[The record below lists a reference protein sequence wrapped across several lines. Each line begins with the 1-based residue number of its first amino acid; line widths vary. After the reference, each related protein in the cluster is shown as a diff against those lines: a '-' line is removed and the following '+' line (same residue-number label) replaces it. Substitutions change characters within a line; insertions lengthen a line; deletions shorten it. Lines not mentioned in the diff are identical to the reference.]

1 MKRFLNT
8 LYVLS
13 EDAYLSLNGETVE
26 VQTAETRKSIPLHT
40 LETIVCF
47 SYKGASPALMGKCAD
62 SGVALHFFDR
72 NGRYLTS
79 VSPQASGNVL
89 LRRTQFRFAD
99 DTEKTTQIAAS
110 FLAGKL
116 YNSKYVLLR
125 TARDHPLQTD
135 TERLQC
141 AAAHIS
147 AYLKDLK
154 TAHTCD
160 TLRGIEGNAA
170 AEYFGVFDQ
179 LILQNKTVFTFRG
192 RNRRPPL
199 DPVNAL
205 LSFAYSMLAND
216 CAAALQSVGLDP
228 YIGFLHT
235 VRPGRKSLAL
245 DLMEEL
251 RAPYADRFVLSLI
264 NNRRLDKN
272 DFKVMENGAVLLKD
286 NARKLFL
293 SEWQTRKQT
302 DLTHPFL
309 EEKIPWGMVPF
320 SQALLLSRYL
330 RGDLDQYPPFF
341 WK

>member
-1 MKRFLNT
+1 MKKFLNT

-26 VQTAETRKSIPLHT
+26 VQTAESKKTIPLHT

-47 SYKGASPALMGKCAD
+47 SYKGASPVLMGKCAAD
-62 SGVALHFFDR
+62 GIALHFFDR

-79 VSPQASGNVL
+79 VSSPERGNVL

-99 DTEKTTQIAAS
+99 DPEKAAQIAKS

-116 YNSKYVLLR
+116 YNSKFVLLR
-125 TARDHPLQTD
+125 TARDHSLQVDAEALRLASARITD
-135 TERLQC
+135 YMMDLQR
-141 AAAHIS
+141 AQS
-147 AYLKDLK
+147 SDV
-154 TAHTCD
+154 
-160 TLRGIEGNAA
+160 LRGIEGNAA

-179 LILQNKTVFTFRG
+179 MILQNKAVFSFSG

-205 LSFAYSMLAND
+205 LSFAYTMLAND
-216 CAAALQSVGLDP
+216 CASALQSVGLDP
-228 YIGFLHT
+228 YVGFLHT

-264 NNRRLDKN
+264 NNRRFDKN
-272 DFKVMENGAVLLKD
+272 DFKTMENGAVLLKD
-286 NARKLFL
+286 DARKTFL
-293 SEWQTRKQT
+293 SEWQKRKQIE
-302 DLTHPFL
+302 LTHPFL
-309 EEKIPWGMVPF
+309 EEKLPWGLIPF
-320 SQALLLSRYL
+320 SQALLLARFL